1 MSNKQDSLC
10 MFINS
15 LETNKSVS
23 RKTMKLAN
31 CSIRTLLQI
40 LLHSSGQRDFN
51 RIWLFSQHE
60 FC

>member
-1 MSNKQDSLC
+1 MHVTSL
-10 MFINS
+10 
-15 LETNKSVS
+15 LETNKSVGS
-23 RKTMKLAN
+23 KTMKLAK